1 MTPEEIAQS
10 KRNEPELWRQARAI
24 RALMEFA
31 QACGFTMIP
40 LNPNGNVNINAL
52 INGDADSRGCTD
64 SKDSPDSQTTREGAD

>member
-31 QACGFTMIP
+31 QACGFTMM
-40 LNPNGNVNINAL
+40 L
-52 INGDADSRGCTD
+52 IAGGTD